1 MQAGGNWYLDPSHK
15 PKVTVMGIL
24 PLGGETVGA
33 PAPSLTGTGVSGL
46 ADNFSVLAQIQ
57 VMF

>member
-15 PKVTVMGIL
+15 PKVTAMGIL